1 MKSLDIQQQLLII
14 LMEECAEVQQ
24 ECSKLLRKNSL
35 KDLNK
40 LTDELG
46 DLTAMISLL
55 HEFDLISYSDLEKRE
70 EIKREK
76 LTLWSDIFD
85 GRTVN
90 SRKGNKSSL
99 LWDEEST

>member
-14 LMEECAEVQQ
+14 LMEECAELQQ

-35 KDLNK
+35 KDLSR
-40 LTDELG
+40 LSDEIG
-46 DLTAMISLL
+46 DVYAMIHLL
-55 HEFDLISYSDLEKRE
+55 QEFDLISFSTLEKRE

-90 SRKGNKSSL
+90 SQKGNKNSL
-99 LWDEEST
+99 LWDENAL